1 MHLQGRAVVLLVAT
15 NEFNNIV
22 ALHCLFALL
31 VSVDV
36 AVHCGVLL
44 G

>member
-1 MHLQGRAVVLLVAT
+1 MVMLVAT
-15 NEFNNIV
+15 NEFDNVV
-22 ALHCLFALL
+22 AFHCLFALL

>member
-1 MHLQGRAVVLLVAT
+1 MHVQGRAVAMLVAT
-15 NEFNNIV
+15 NEFDNVV

>member
-1 MHLQGRAVVLLVAT
+1 MVLLVAT
-15 NEFNNIV
+15 NEFDNIV

-36 AVHCGVLL
+36 AVHFGVLL